1 MSKKSKTKIQDIA
14 IEIDENLSYVLSG
27 QLLKGKLVINTLDPL
42 TEIQKIVVEAHGDGY
57 TMLRPAANAGE
68 GNVRHGQWKEYL
80 KCSSTVMNQVDESE
94 TLTLDSGRHELP
106 FNFVLP
112 YYLPSSFNTSNKNH
126 NYIRYWIKGTVF
138 FTKDRSATIYKSFKV
153 REKVALGT
161 LQMKNELKS
170 TSTDNELVDHKEE
183 PRSIDLT
190 QTLCCNILRPG
201 SVHLTFVTDRKAY
214 CAGHSML
221 LTATV
226 ENLTRLRL
234 KALKVELVQ
243 CATVIAEGNSK
254 VIQTKCASLESDPIE
269 AGDTLEWQNKSFHL
283 PDDLMP
289 TSHSSALIQT
299 QYELVV
305 TVVIPMAANL
315 SFRQNVG
322 IATVLDADDDI
333 QSKYQQHVILQRQ
346 LSIQQQSQQR
356 QRHNSAVT
364 DV

>member
-80 KCSSTVMNQVDESE
+80 KCSSTVMNQ
-94 TLTLDSGRHELP
+94 
-106 FNFVLP
+106 
-112 YYLPSSFNTSNKNH
+112 
-126 NYIRYWIKGTVF
+126 GTVF

-161 LQMKNELKS
+161 LQM
-170 TSTDNELVDHKEE
+170 KEE

-214 CAGHSML
+214 CTGHSML